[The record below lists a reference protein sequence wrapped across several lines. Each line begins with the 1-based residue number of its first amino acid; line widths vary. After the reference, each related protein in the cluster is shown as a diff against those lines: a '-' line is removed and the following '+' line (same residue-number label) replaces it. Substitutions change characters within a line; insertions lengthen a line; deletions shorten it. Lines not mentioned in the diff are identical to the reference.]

1 MLGFQPDTN
10 NPGQVENL
18 TYDSGRSLGE
28 SAMPL
33 VPYVVE
39 RSGRE
44 ERVFDIYSR
53 LLKDRIIFLQGAIDD
68 ASANLI
74 VAQMLFLQFDDPKAD
89 IHLYINSPGGS
100 VTAGMSIYDTMQY
113 VTCDVATYC
122 IGQCASMG
130 AVLLTA
136 GAKGKRNA
144 LPHARVMIHQP
155 LAGTEGTTTEILIHA
170 KEFIRLKK
178 DLNEILLKH
187 TGQSLEKV
195 EKDTDRDKFMSPRE
209 AQEYGIVD
217 NVLER
222 LPANLMPA
230 PSS

>member
-1 MLGFQPDTN
+1 MST
-10 NPGQVENL
+10 
-18 TYDSGRSLGE
+18 
-28 SAMPL
+28 L

-53 LLKDRIIFLQGAIDD
+53 LLKDRIIFLQGQVNDD
-68 ASANLI
+68 SANLI

-89 IHLYINSPGGS
+89 IHLYVNSPGGS
-100 VTAGMSIYDTMQY
+100 VTAGLSIYDTMQY

-130 AVLLTA
+130 AVLLAA
-136 GAKGKRNA
+136 GTKGKRNV

-170 KEFIRLKK
+170 KEFIRLKR
-178 DLNEILLKH
+178 DLNEILKDRARLNQILARH
-187 TGQSLEKV
+187 TGRTV
-195 EKDTDRDKFMSPRE
+195 EEIERETERDRYFS
-209 AQEYGIVD
+209 AQEAKEFGLVD
-217 NVLER
+217 EVLARPEQ
-222 LPANLMPA
+222 AKK
-230 PSS
+230 

>member
-1 MLGFQPDTN
+1 
-10 NPGQVENL
+10 
-18 TYDSGRSLGE
+18 
-28 SAMPL
+28 MPL

-53 LLKDRIIFLQGAIDD
+53 LLKDRIIFLQGGVDD
-68 ASANLI
+68 NSANLI

-100 VTAGMSIYDTMQY
+100 VTAGLSIYDTMQY

-122 IGQCASMG
+122 IGQAASMG
-130 AVLLTA
+130 AVLLAA

-155 LAGTEGTTTEILIHA
+155 LGGTEGTTTEILLHL
-170 KEFIRLKK
+170 KEFQRLKK
-178 DLNEILLKH
+178 DLNDILIKH
-187 TGQSLEKV
+187 TGQSLDKI
-195 EKDTDRDKFMSPRE
+195 EKDTDRDKFMSARE
-209 AQEYGIVD
+209 AMEYGLVD
-217 NVLER
+217 HVLDR
-222 LPANLMPA
+222 VPAGQAQPRPA
-230 PSS
+230 T